1 MKLNNILAVTLVAA
15 AMSLASC
22 SKKMITESSASYATF
37 DISCL
42 HSNGDGTETVMAW
55 GQGKDYETA
64 AEAARRNA
72 VREMIFKGITSGST
86 KGCNVRPIVPE
97 VNAQEK
103 YSWYFDKFFAN
114 GGAYTKYVSKPA
126 DQKKGIRA
134 NKSTGM
140 MSASVQVTVDRSALR
155 QRLIDDEILKP

>member
-1 MKLNNILAVTLVAA
+1 MKLNYILTLGIAIA
-15 AMSLASC
+15 TMALTSC

-37 DISCL
+37 NISCL

-55 GQGKDYETA
+55 GQGKDYQTA

-86 KGCNVRPIVPE
+86 KGCNVKPIVPE

-114 GGAYTKYVSKPA
+114 GGAYTQYVSKPT
-126 DQKKGIRA
+126 DNKKGIRA

-140 MSASVQVTVDRSALR
+140 MSASVEVTVNRSALR